1 MYEYMHMGS
10 DDNIR
15 RFSVGQGTHGV
26 MIRREIP
33 RIKCLSSAEQ
43 FQTVEIVRMQTVN
56 QGDSLKCS
64 KIPQL
69 KRGYVLL
76 RNFFN
81 KGDVGYQS
89 FYLKEQSL
97 VVSSLTRITTEV
109 CTLAELIFESI
120 KSALFLIANQ
130 QLRKNAL
137 A

>member
-1 MYEYMHMGS
+1 
-10 DDNIR
+10 
-15 RFSVGQGTHGV
+15 
-26 MIRREIP
+26 
-33 RIKCLSSAEQ
+33 
-43 FQTVEIVRMQTVN
+43 MQTVN

-120 KSALFLIANQ
+120 KSVLFLIANQ